1 MSHNGPSI
9 QEGKEDSDV
18 KPPHSY
24 ERWKER
30 GGAHHSPRTECIM
43 CESFLEGK
51 GGENFMI
58 NKMMN

>member
-1 MSHNGPSI
+1 M
-9 QEGKEDSDV
+9 KLFYF
-18 KPPHSY
+18 Y

-30 GGAHHSPRTECIM
+30 GGVYYFLRIECIM